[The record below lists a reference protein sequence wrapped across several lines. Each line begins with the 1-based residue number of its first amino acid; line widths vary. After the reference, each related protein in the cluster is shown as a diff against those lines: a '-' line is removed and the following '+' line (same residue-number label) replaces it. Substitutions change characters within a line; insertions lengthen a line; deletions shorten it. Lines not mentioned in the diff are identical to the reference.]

1 MEPLYINRQ
10 KTISQI
16 PNFWPLVFEQ
26 APLDIDQYID
36 PTDSALLLSSLTS
49 LSVSRFE
56 IESASG
62 GDPRSVAI
70 RFEFSD
76 NEYFSDKVLEK
87 KFWFRKAKDEWSGLV
102 SEPVPIKWMQGKD
115 RTEGLLDMV
124 VKAWEIEK
132 KQSQASNKNS
142 EALRFELSKQQEQLK
157 KKIETTSMGG
167 LSFFA
172 WFGFIG
178 RRVSAEESRKASI
191 EDEKRRKARKAGKNE
206 KDKSIFEE
214 DENKNEEDEL
224 EFEIFPEGDDLAIA
238 ISEDLWPN
246 AIKYFSESFLYS
258 SPHSSQS
265 LSCPIYQQWSS
276 SSARTRRSFR
286 RRFRIR

>member
-16 PNFWPLVFEQ
+16 PNFWPLVIEQ
-26 APLDIDQYID
+26 APPDIDQHID
-36 PTDSALLLSSLTS
+36 PSDSALLLSSLKS

-87 KFWFRKAKDEWSGLV
+87 KFWFRKAKNGWTGLV
-102 SEPVPIKWMQGKD
+102 SEPIPIKWKQGKD
-115 RTEGLLDMV
+115 RTDGLLDMV
-124 VKAWEIEK
+124 VKAWEVEK
-132 KQSQASNKNS
+132 KQSQVSNGNS
-142 EALRFELSKQQEQLK
+142 EALESELSKQQKQLK
-157 KKIETTSMGG
+157 KKIESTSMGG

-178 RRVSAEESRKASI
+178 RKVSAEESKEASI
-191 EDEKRRKARKAGKNE
+191 EDEKRRKARKAAKNG
-206 KDKSIFEE
+206 KDKSVPEE
-214 DENKNEEDEL
+214 DEDEDEEDEL
-224 EFEIFPEGDDLAIA
+224 ELEIFPDGDDLAIA

-246 AIKYFSESFLYS
+246 AIKYFSESFIYS

-276 SSARTRRSFR
+276 SSARTRRTFR
-286 RRFRIR
+286 RRF